1 MNLEIIL
8 LRHGIAE
15 NRGNDGTDY
24 NRRLTEEGK
33 MKLEK
38 RLPHLKDIIKFKDQ
52 VEIWSSPILRAKETA
67 EILAEVLEIDK
78 IKYHEFIGEGDYDD
92 FLMTMV
98 KQDQEKTIL
107 VVGHEPTLG
116 DWAYELSE
124 KSIMFKKGAAAAFQ
138 VKLFEN
144 RTPETQDMVEDVEF
158 SWYLTSKEMEKTE
171 KTKKTEKE

>member
-1 MNLEIIL
+1 MNLEVIL

-24 NRRLTEEGK
+24 NRKLTEEGK
-33 MKLEK
+33 MKLKK
-38 RLPHLKDIIKFKDQ
+38 RLPHLKEIIKYKEQ

-67 EILAEVLEIDK
+67 EILAEALETDK
-78 IKYHEFIGEGDYDD
+78 IIYHGFIGEGAFDD

-98 KQDQEKTIL
+98 KQDQEKTII

-124 KSIMFKKGAAAAFQ
+124 KSIMFKKGAAASFQ
-138 VKLFEN
+138 VKLFDN

-158 SWYLTSKEMEKTE
+158 SWYLTPKEMEKTE
-171 KTKKTEKE
+171 RK

>member
-1 MNLEIIL
+1 MNLEVIL

-15 NRGNDGTDY
+15 NRGKDGSDY
-24 NRRLTEEGK
+24 NRKLTEEGK
-33 MKLEK
+33 MKLKK
-38 RLPHLKDIIKFKDQ
+38 RLPHLKDIIKYKDQ

-67 EILAEVLEIDK
+67 EILAEALETDK
-78 IKYHEFIGEGDYDD
+78 IIYHEFIGEGAFDD

-98 KQDQEKTIL
+98 KQDQEKTII

-124 KSIMFKKGAAAAFQ
+124 KSIMFKKGGAASFQ
-138 VKLFEN
+138 VKLFDN

-158 SWYLTSKEMEKTE
+158 SWYLTPKEMEKTE
-171 KTKKTEKE
+171 QK